1 MEGVARKFLAMADDA
16 PNVVQFACFCPLG
29 DTCSKRGK
37 RSGTFPDEESA
48 RLRIKDH
55 LISSS
60 YHYMTEMEATDL
72 SNSCDTIEVVEEP
85 VWQQQAWEQPAEDN
99 RRSSP
104 YESKGKGKSSKGKS
118 RGGKQPAITLSMPSS
133 FATAPQHCMQIVA
146 TNATALHLRLE
157 QQAIRCETAA
167 RQAGRFAR
175 QAAAAFDEE
184 ATVLRDLVDEIRR
197 G

>member
-1 MEGVARKFLAMADDA
+1 MEGSAGKFLAMAADPA
-16 PNVVQFACFCPLG
+16 NVVQFASYCPLG
-29 DTCSKRGK
+29 DVCSKRGK
-37 RSGTFPDEESA
+37 RLGTFLDEDAA

-55 LISSS
+55 LVTSS

-72 SNSCDTIEVVEEP
+72 ANSCDTIEVVEEP
-85 VWQQQAWEQPAEDN
+85 VWQQQSWATADDW

-104 YESKGKGKSSKGKS
+104 YESKGKGKSSKGNGK
-118 RGGKQPAITLSMPSS
+118 GGKQSAITLTMPPS
-133 FATAPQHCMQIVA
+133 FATAPQHGMQIVA